1 MQGAEKLPGDAQ
13 SVSSPL
19 AKGRRN
25 RGTRPWREVIGEF
38 RASGLTIQAY
48 SERSGISR
56 SSMARYLVLARQAER
71 RGDTAHAASATDEVS
86 QPIAGFMRVGIVDR
100 AVGATGTG
108 NSCDVPGRDDDAFD
122 GREGVRRRRADRHA
136 QVDRFAFDACSP
148 DVQSGCPERTHVRL
162 LRSAPRQDQGFGL

>member
-48 SERSGISR
+48 SEQSGISR

-108 NSCDVPGRDDDAFD
+108 NSCDVPELILSD
-122 GREGVRRRRADRHA
+122 GIRLRLPMYALDPLLQA
-136 QVDRFAFDACSP
+136 IVDRIGAGA
-148 DVQSGCPERTHVRL
+148 R
-162 LRSAPRQDQGFGL
+162 